1 LFYSNF
7 KVTAE
12 ERKVLD
18 RLPLLKAPAKH
29 AKALDTRFGPQF
41 AKQLEPMHVK
51 EGIVVTLSVE
61 FTSNPDSDVIWYKDG
76 FLMQSSEDFHIETT
90 NVSSSLRIRE
100 AFKSDSGMYQV
111 KAFNEVGVAQSRA
124 YLTVTPNELNELTP
138 RIILDLKSVKVNS
151 GEPVKFQ
158 SQVRGEPAPLVT
170 WFKDD
175 ERVEMTHRV
184 KEFREDDT
192 YTLLIMES
200 MAMDSGCYECVAENG
215 HGKVYTRAYL
225 TVIGD
230 KADPNQQ
237 PVPVKLNENNVR
249 LLPLSSK
256 YNQPVIEAPLRDQVA
271 KEGSSVKFESVI
283 THSDRNKFVE
293 F

>member
-1 LFYSNF
+1 M
-7 KVTAE
+7 TAE